1 MPSNFIL
8 KSLPIIKRNF
18 ISLPAQALILIVFI
32 ISVGC
37 SSPNDAEVAEDYYQ
51 AGLKALETKTPDDAV
66 ILFKKAIQKNPK
78 HAKAYFQLGRIYARS
93 KTSEQIKMAAM
104 QFSQAIQSDQDFNE
118 ARKALA
124 KLCFDYQNYKIAIPL
139 CQELIERKAE
149 DVEVLLILGKSLANI
164 GNMAEA
170 VNMLQ
175 KAVEMAPK
183 NHHAKIGLALA
194 LFGAQQPEKALA
206 MMQAGAAQAPDD
218 MTAQLYLARLYHKV
232 KQFSQAES
240 TYQAIINQFPD
251 QAQPYHHL
259 ANFYWSQAKWD
270 ALESI
275 FRQLIRQYPDNPTP
289 YRILSHNHY
298 KRRQFEDAE
307 NVIIQAIRG
316 KKIKNVHLYYDLAR
330 QYHHRQLFDQTLQTY
345 QAAVKN
351 FSDRRQCWVVLAEYH
366 VFLKQFEKAR
376 AIFAQIYAKWPDFVY
391 AQSRRAEI
399 YFDQAQDEN
408 ALEITNQILNEYP
421 QNSKIRLLRG
431 KIKMKAGE
439 YDQAR
444 EDFQAVR
451 SQETKSALGD
461 YYYALTLMA
470 EKDFQAAE
478 IEIEQALAKNAN
490 SWKIRQTMAEVY
502 FKNAKYDRALDEIN
516 IVLDMQSR
524 TLHEKSAKTR
534 NLSTGMRE
542 RITQANLRALA
553 LRAAIY
559 IKLKRFEEATLDYET
574 IIHARPDSP
583 RLQFHLAKLYEIM
596 GETDQALK
604 HFMAIKSSY
613 PQPLKPLQEIIKIYN
628 DRKAY
633 QKALALCDEA
643 LQKHPGNLEMG
654 QLKAL
659 LLVKQKKYD
668 ASLELLQTLIRQHPQ
683 SDRPL
688 IAMAAI
694 HIIQK
699 DETAALDMFEKAIK
713 INPKNKTT
721 YMRLASLH
729 KQRGETD
736 GAIAA
741 YEALL
746 DAVGSYPAAE
756 NDLAYL
762 YAQSNRNL
770 DRALKL
776 ALNARKKM
784 PRRPEIAD
792 TVGYIYLQHDSPVQ
806 AAKYLREA
814 LDSNLENPY
823 IYYHWGMLQQQE
835 KNYDSAQEA
844 FKKALALGLGPDESK
859 DVNKRM
865 AVLQAPFKAWPET
878 KRQILKALDEQRL
891 DVAIAAAEKSHQLMP
906 NHPDVAD
913 ILGWVYLKK
922 GAIVLAKQALRLAI
936 EKAPRNP
943 LYHFHLGAAFYEEGN
958 YTDARSALKLAL
970 DLGLKGTEALT
981 SRKLLNV
988 MNVVNTTPKEGE
1000 GALP

>member
-1 MPSNFIL
+1 MPSNLIL
-8 KSLPIIKRNF
+8 NSHPSIPRNL
-18 ISLPAQALILIVFI
+18 ISLPARALILVIFI
-32 ISVGC
+32 ISMGC
-37 SSPNDAEVAEDYYQ
+37 GSPNDAEVAEEYYQ
-51 AGLKALETKTPDDAV
+51 AGLKALETKTLDDAV
-66 ILFKKAIQKNPK
+66 ILFKKAIQRQPK
-78 HAKAYFQLGRIYARS
+78 HAQAYFQLGRIYARS
-93 KTSEQIKMAAM
+93 DTPEKIKMAAV
-104 QFSQAIQSDQDFNE
+104 QFSQAIQADPDFNE

-124 KLCFDYQNYKIAIPL
+124 KLCFDYHNYKIAIPL

-164 GNMAEA
+164 GNMDEA
-170 VNMLQ
+170 VNILPQ
-175 KAVEMAPK
+175 AVDLAPK

-194 LFGAQQPEKALA
+194 LFGDQQPEKALA
-206 MMQAGAAQAPDD
+206 MMQAAAAQAPDD
-218 MTAQLYLARLYHKV
+218 MIAQLYLARLYHKM
-232 KQFSQAES
+232 KQFTQAES
-240 TYQAIINQFPD
+240 TYQAIIKQFPD
-251 QAQPYHHL
+251 QAPPYHYL
-259 ANFYWSQAKWD
+259 ANFYWSQEKLD
-270 ALESI
+270 DLESV
-275 FRQLIRQYPDNPTP
+275 FKKLIRQYPDNPTP
-289 YRILSHNHY
+289 YRILSYNYY
-298 KRRQFEDAE
+298 KRQQFEAAE
-307 NVIIQAIRG
+307 NVINQAIRT

-330 QYHHRQLFDQTLQTY
+330 QYHHRHLYDKALQTY
-345 QAAVKN
+345 QAALKN
-351 FSDRRQCWVVLAEYH
+351 FPDRRQCWIVLAEYH
-366 VFLKQFEKAR
+366 VFQKQFEKAR
-376 AIFAQIYAKWPDFVY
+376 AVFAQIYTKWPDFIY

-408 ALEITNQILNEYP
+408 ALEITNQILTEYP
-421 QNSKIRLLRG
+421 QNAKIRLLRG

-451 SQETKSALGD
+451 SQETTSPLGD

-470 EKDFQAAE
+470 EEDFQTAE

-502 FKNAKYDRALDEIN
+502 FKNAKYERALDEIN
-516 IVLDMQSR
+516 FVLDMQSR
-524 TLHEKSAKTR
+524 RLREKNAKAR

-542 RITQANLRALA
+542 LITQANLRAFA

-559 IKLKRFEEATLDYET
+559 IKLKRFEEAALDYET

-583 RLQFHLAKLYEIM
+583 RLQFHLAKLYEIR

-613 PQPLKPLQEIIKIYN
+613 PQPLQPLQEIIKIYN

-633 QKALALCDEA
+633 QKALVLCDEA

-668 ASLELLQTLIRQHPQ
+668 ASLKLLKTLIRQHPQ

-699 DETAALDMFEKAIK
+699 DETAALDMFQKAIK

-736 GAIAA
+736 QAIAA

-746 DAVGSYPAAE
+746 DAVGSYPPAE

-792 TVGYIYLQHDSPVQ
+792 TVGYIYLQRNSPVQ

-823 IYYHWGMLQQQE
+823 IYYHWGLLQQQE

-844 FKKALALGLGPDESK
+844 FQKALALGLGPDERT
-859 DVNKRM
+859 DVHKRM
-865 AVLQAPFKAWPET
+865 AALQAPFKAWPET
-878 KRQILKALDEQRL
+878 KRKILKALDEQRL
-891 DVAIAAAEKSHQLMP
+891 DDAIAAAEKSHQLMP
-906 NHPDVAD
+906 NHADVAD
-913 ILGWVYLKK
+913 ILGWVYLNK
-922 GAIVLAKQALRLAI
+922 GTIVRATQALRQAI

-943 LYHFHLGAAFYEEGN
+943 LYHFHLGAAFYEEGH
-958 YTDARSALKLAL
+958 YSEARNALKRAL
-970 DLGLKGTEALT
+970 DLGLKGNEALT

-988 MNVVNTTPKEGE
+988 MNIVNTTPKEGE
-1000 GALP
+1000 GTSP